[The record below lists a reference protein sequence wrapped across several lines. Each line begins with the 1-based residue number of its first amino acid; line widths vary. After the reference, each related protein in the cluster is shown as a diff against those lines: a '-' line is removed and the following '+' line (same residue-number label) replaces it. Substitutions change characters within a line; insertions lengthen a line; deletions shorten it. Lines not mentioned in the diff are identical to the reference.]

1 MARVLLLLPTAT
13 YRAADFLTA
22 ARALGAEVVVASERR
37 LVSMGD
43 AQLTLDLCRPEAA
56 AEAIAAVAEERPLDA
71 VVAVD
76 DQGVRVAA
84 LAAERLG
91 LSGNPLEAVAATRD
105 KAAMRR
111 ALAAAGVPQP
121 EHRTVGPSDDAA
133 AVAAEV
139 GLPCVVKPL
148 SLSAS
153 RGVIRADD
161 PQAAAAAAARVRAIL
176 AEAGEDPEG
185 PLLIERYVPGAE
197 VAVEGLLRAGALEPL
212 AVFDK
217 PDALEGPY
225 FEETIFTT
233 PSRLPERDRRGRDPH
248 DRGCLRAR
256 SGCARAPSTRSCAST
271 TSACG
276 CSSSRRAR
284 SAGCARARF
293 ASAWV

>member
-22 ARALGAEVVVASERR
+22 ARALGAEVVVASDRR
-37 LVSMGD
+37 LVSIGD
-43 AQLTLDLCRPEAA
+43 AQLTLDLRRPEVA
-56 AEAIAAVAEERPLDA
+56 AEAIAAVAAERPFDA

-91 LSGNPLEAVAATRD
+91 LSGNPLDAAAATRD

-121 EHRTVGPSDDAA
+121 EHRAVGPSDDPA

-161 PQAAAAAAARVRAIL
+161 PRAASC
-176 AEAGEDPEG
+176 GG
-185 PLLIERYVPGAE
+185 
-197 VAVEGLLRAGALEPL
+197 RAG
-212 AVFDK
+212 
-217 PDALEGPY
+217 
-225 FEETIFTT
+225 
-233 PSRLPERDRRGRDPH
+233 SRDPRRGRGGPGGAAAD
-248 DRGCLRAR
+248 
-256 SGCARAPSTRSCAST
+256 
-271 TSACG
+271 
-276 CSSSRRAR
+276 
-284 SAGCARARF
+284 
-293 ASAWV
+293 

>member
-1 MARVLLLLPTAT
+1 MSIGDTQL
-13 YRAADFLTA
+13 
-22 ARALGAEVVVASERR
+22 ALHLR
-37 LVSMGD
+37 
-43 AQLTLDLCRPEAA
+43 RPEVA
-56 AEAIAAVAEERPLDA
+56 AEAIAAVAAERPLDA

-91 LSGNPLEAVAATRD
+91 LSGNPLEAAAATRD
-105 KAAMRR
+105 KAAMRP

-121 EHRTVGPSDDAA
+121 EHRAVGPSDDPA

-153 RGVIRADD
+153 RGVIRADA
-161 PQAAAAAAARVRAIL
+161 PRATAAAAMRVRAIL
-176 AEAGEDPEG
+176 AEAGDPEG

-197 VAVEGLLRAGALEPL
+197 VAVEGLLRAGSLEPL

-225 FEETIFTT
+225 FEETILDLREQLRVRQRFTFVAVA
-233 PSRLPERDRRGRDPH
+233 
-248 DRGCLRAR
+248 LR
-256 SGCARAPSTRSCAST
+256 P
-271 TSACG
+271 
-276 CSSSRRAR
+276 
-284 SAGCARARF
+284 
-293 ASAWV
+293 